1 MGKPVKPLE
10 EAFDELLD
18 RDTKPTIEECA
29 KLIQQYAPKNFKG
42 WSALLRQVADY
53 IDAQPETVWLTSKQ
67 VGALMSLIGTGLLPE
82 SKE

>member
-18 RDTKPTIEECA
+18 RDTLPTVEECA
-29 KLIQQYAPKNFKG
+29 QLIQRYAPKNFKG
-42 WSALLRQVADY
+42 WSALLRRIADY
-53 IDAQPETVWLTSKQ
+53 IDAQPETVWLTAKQ
-67 VGALMSLIGTGLLPE
+67 VGALMSLIGSGLLPE